1 MQSIYKNLIKS
12 FLLILF
18 TALVINAQENNI
30 SWKKSEEVKSEQLHL
45 FHSTHS
51 INLPTTETHQKG
63 NIEFEIS
70 HRFIPTIGD
79 GVDALYGFDGPVN
92 IKFSLGYA
100 FTDYFITTIAR
111 SNVDDNLLFKAKYQ
125 LFQFDNS
132 QFPFQLA
139 IEGGAA
145 WNTDPIGRKSD
156 HNKNFQYYGQLIF
169 NTLIEKQFG
178 VGFVPTYSYNS
189 HIYCPEK
196 QYSFTFGSYLQY
208 YISSL
213 LSVLAEWNPTVTGFR
228 NKYNSLSFGVEL
240 ETGGHFFKIILSNN
254 TNLNPTQFTT
264 GADLPISMKNLR
276 IGFNITRLL

>member
-1 MQSIYKNLIKS
+1 MQKVGIILIQK
-12 FLLILF
+12 LILILICSV
-18 TALVINAQENNI
+18 TIIAQENKI
-30 SWKKSEEVKSEQLHL
+30 SWKKNEVKTSEQLHL
-45 FHSTHS
+45 FHSTHA
-51 INLPTTETHQKG
+51 INLPTSETNQKG
-63 NIEFEIS
+63 DVEFEIS
-70 HRFIPTIGD
+70 HRFIPTLNEGI
-79 GVDALYGFDGPVN
+79 DALYGFDGPVN
-92 IKFSLGYA
+92 IKLSLGYT
-100 FTDYFITTIAR
+100 FSDYFVATIAR
-111 SNVDDNLLFKAKYQ
+111 SNVDDNLLLKAKYQ
-125 LFQFDNS
+125 LLQFENEF
-132 QFPFQLA
+132 FPFQFA
-139 IEGGAA
+139 VEGGAA
-145 WNTDPIGRKSD
+145 WNTDPVGRKSN

-169 NTLIEKQFG
+169 NSLIQHKLG
-178 VGFVPTYSYNS
+178 IGFVPTYSYNS

-196 QYSFTFGSYLQY
+196 KYSFTFGTYVQY